1 MIYLLC
7 VLVLVAAVPLTWMLK
22 RDAEQSWRRH
32 QELTQPRSTLLIRRV
47 TEAFIDFQIALA
59 DRFTPVLRKIGD
71 ELARL
76 ESSMRDGD
84 VR

>member
-7 VLVLVAAVPLTWMLK
+7 GLILIAAVPLTWMLK

-32 QELTQPRSTLLIRRV
+32 QELTQPRSTHLIRLA
-47 TEAFIDFQIALA
+47 EAFIDVQIVLA
-59 DRFTPVLRKIGD
+59 DRFTPALRTIGD

-76 ESSMRDGD
+76 ESSLRDGD